1 MKKILLLGIILLLMI
16 ITAACVAQ
24 DDNITTDKIEVED
37 SESSETT
44 VVLSEPS
51 EDATCKY
58 CKMDVYNKA
67 HDMGMFSAQG
77 ITEEGK
83 SLFFD
88 DVGCMLNQER
98 IDNSTLEKYVRDYHT
113 LEWIKLDVAVV
124 VKTEIKT
131 PMNYGYAFF
140 EDKEGGQA
148 FIEELGSE
156 KASFSSISDID
167 KVAGHRHIKKI
178 EKMQNL
184 ESKETHDM
192 KSEDNTEMNEIKP
205 ENKDKD
211 ENSDSQ
217 R

>member
-1 MKKILLLGIILLLMI
+1 MKKILLLSVILLLMI

-24 DDNITTDKIEVED
+24 DDNKTTDQMED
-37 SESSETT
+37 KESESSKNP
-44 VVLSEPS
+44 VVLSES
-51 EDATCKY
+51 NEDTTCEY
-58 CKMDVYNKA
+58 CKMDVYKKT

-98 IDNSTLEKYVRDYHT
+98 IVNSTLEKYVRDYHT

-124 VKTEIKT
+124 VKAEIKT

-156 KASFSSISDID
+156 KASFSSVSDID
-167 KVAGHRHIKKI
+167 EVSGHRHIKKI
-178 EKMQNL
+178 EKMKNA
-184 ESKETHDM
+184 ESKDQHDM
-192 KSEDNTEMNEIKP
+192 KNEENNEMNELKP
-205 ENKDKD
+205 ENKDKE
-211 ENSDSQ
+211 ENSDSH
-217 R
+217 